1 LDPLSTGTIERK
13 QGKERRSNHEEEKNL
28 RKTTLDMVSI
38 LCTFFAPS
46 SSLYVSQ
53 FNGVC
58 NRNPS
63 TTMNLVFSS
72 YVCTN

>member
-1 LDPLSTGTIERK
+1 LDLLSIGTIERK
-13 QGKERRSNHEEEKNL
+13 EGKERRGNQEEEKSL

-53 FNGVC
+53 FNGVW

-63 TTMNLVFSS
+63 TIMNLVFSS
-72 YVCTN
+72 YVCTS